1 MQPNTA
7 TSLATVPS
15 PCTSGQFSARSTSAP
30 SASSTRTPV
39 RDSESPRVASRRP
52 SSSSI
57 ATPWCAASADPG
69 TDPASSAAETLAE
82 ARPRITLTYDGGL
95 LVLDAGTLDV
105 VGDLPIDGFTRVNA
119 AGDGRHVLVTTDE
132 GFQVL
137 DTGVWTRDGSSSAA
151 DPVLTDDVFAADTAG
166 HVVVHGDRTVLFADG
181 TGDIT
186 SFETA
191 ALLDADG
198 LPETE
203 SEESEAA
210 HHGVAIEMAD
220 GTLLTTIGDS
230 ETRTGVRVLDAE
242 GTEVDRAEN
251 CPDVH
256 GEGTVAGEVAVF
268 GCTDGVLV
276 HDGAFTKLD
285 APDEYGRTGNVFTT
299 ESSPVAVGDYNADPD
314 AEGYLLSQFALI
326 DAEAKAL
333 QVVPLPAGVEYT
345 FRDLARG
352 PQDEAVILGTDGAV
366 HVFDEVTG
374 ELLASHPVIDPW
386 EGPAEW
392 QDPHPAIKVH
402 DGIAYVTEPA
412 ADAIHAVDLAT
423 GDVVATGE
431 LDATPNEIA
440 VVTG

>member
-1 MQPNTA
+1 MN
-7 TSLATVPS
+7 SSRS
-15 PCTSGQFSARSTSAP
+15 PIPVGVAGLGVAALLVTGC
-30 SASSTRTPV
+30 SSDP
-39 RDSESPRVASRRP
+39 
-52 SSSSI
+52 
-57 ATPWCAASADPG
+57 AASADPG
-69 TDPASSAAETLAE
+69 SSSSGSSSSSASSSAETVA
-82 ARPRITLTYDGGL
+82 AAQPRITLTYDGGL
-95 LVLDAGTLDV
+95 LVLDAETLDV
-105 VGDLPIDGFTRVNA
+105 VGDLPIEGFTRVNA

-137 DTGVWTRDGSSSAA
+137 DTGVWTDGGDSYAT

-181 TGDIT
+181 SGDIT

-191 ALLDADG
+191 ALRDADG

-203 SEESEAA
+203 SWESEAA
-210 HHGVAIEMAD
+210 HHGVAIELED
-220 GTLLTTIGDS
+220 GSLLSTIGDS
-230 ETRTGVRVLDAE
+230 EARTGVRVLDAE
-242 GTEVDRAEN
+242 GTEVARSED

-276 HDGAFTKLD
+276 YDGAFTKLD

-299 ESSPVAVGDYNADPD
+299 ESSPVAFGDYNADPD
-314 AEGYLLSQFALI
+314 AEGYLLSQFALV
-326 DAEAKAL
+326 DAASKEL
-333 QVVPLPAGVEYT
+333 QVVTLPDGVGYT

-352 PQDEAVILGTDGAV
+352 PADEAVLLGTDGAV
-366 HVFDEVTG
+366 HVFDEVSG

-392 QDPHPAIKVH
+392 QDPHPAVKVH
-402 DGIAYVTEPA
+402 DGIAYVTDPA
-412 ADAIHAVDLAT
+412 ADAVHAVDLAT
-423 GDVVATGE
+423 GEVLATGE

>member
-1 MQPNTA
+1 MN
-7 TSLATVPS
+7 
-15 PCTSGQFSARSTSAP
+15 
-30 SASSTRTPV
+30 SSRTPF
-39 RDSESPRVASRRP
+39 PAGVAGLGALALLVTGCSADP
-52 SSSSI
+52 
-57 ATPWCAASADPG
+57 AASADPG
-69 TDPASSAAETLAE
+69 SSSSGPAAASPAVETVA
-82 ARPRITLTYDGGL
+82 AAQPRVTLTYDGGL
-95 LVLDAGTLDV
+95 LVLDGSTLEV
-105 VGDLPIDGFTRVNA
+105 VADLPIDGFTRVNA

-137 DTGVWTRDGSSSAA
+137 DTGVWTDGGESYAA
-151 DPVLTDDVFAADTAG
+151 DPELTDDVFAADTAG

-191 ALLDADG
+191 ALRDADG

-203 SEESEAA
+203 SWESEAA
-210 HHGVAIEMAD
+210 HHGVAIELED
-220 GTLLTTIGDS
+220 GTLLSTIGDS
-230 ETRTGVRVLDAE
+230 ESRTGVRVLDPS
-242 GTEVDRAEN
+242 GTEVARSED
-251 CPDVH
+251 CPNVH

-276 HDGAFTKLD
+276 YDGGAFTKLD

-299 ESSPVAVGDYNADPD
+299 ESSPVAFGDYNADPD
-314 AEGYLLSQFALI
+314 AEGYLLSQFVLV
-326 DAEAKAL
+326 DAAAKTL
-333 QVVPLPAGVEYT
+333 RVVSLPDGVEYT

-352 PQDEAVILGTDGAV
+352 PADEAVLLGSDGAL

-374 ELLASHPVIDPW
+374 ELLASHPVIDAW

-392 QDPHPAIKVH
+392 QDPHPAVKVH
-402 DGIAYVTEPA
+402 QGIAYVTEPA
-412 ADAIHAVDLAT
+412 ADAVHAVDLAT
-423 GDVVATGE
+423 GEVLATGE